1 MSNYPPGVTGHES
14 AVSGFPILDASVEC
28 GQEDVSGVPTAL
40 VMSLLNDI
48 AQALTA
54 PGGLYLDRPDH
65 LVRDD
70 VARAR
75 QRIEDAR
82 DALKAAKGE
91 HVECGFEGDVEAEVQ
106 YGTRVWVCPWC
117 DTEHAD
123 NIEE

>member
-1 MSNYPPGVTGHES
+1 MSNYPPGVTGHEPQIAGYNS
-14 AVSGFPILDASVEC
+14 HDVSVEC
-28 GQEDVSGVPTAL
+28 LSEDVSGVPTAL
-40 VMSLLNDI
+40 VMSLLADI

-75 QRIEDAR
+75 QRIENAR
-82 DALKAAKGE
+82 DALKAADGE
-91 HVECGFEGDVEAEVQ
+91 HVECGFEGDVEAVIE
-106 YGTRVWVCPWC
+106 YGTLYWTCPWC
-117 DTEHAD
+117 GTAHED